1 MIRRPPRSTRTDT
14 LFPYTTLFRSN
25 HRRAAYG
32 QRASYEELSIAPVPL
47 EARDCPDKALVKAA
61 KADWD
66 KALKLGEKHGFRNA
80 QTPVIAPTGTIG
92 LVMDCDTTGID
103 PAFAIVKFTKL
114 AGGGY
119 IQIINRAVPE
129 RTNNR

>member
-1 MIRRPPRSTRTDT
+1 MLRVIR
-14 LFPYTTLFRSN
+14 N

-61 KADWD
+61 KAAWD

-80 QTPVIAPTGTIG
+80 QTTVIAPTGPLG
-92 LVMDCDTTGID
+92 LVMDCDTPGIEPD
-103 PAFAIVKFTKL
+103 FAIVKFHNL
-114 AGGGY
+114 ACCG
-119 IQIINRAVPE
+119 QFKIIKIGRASD
-129 RTNNR
+129 R